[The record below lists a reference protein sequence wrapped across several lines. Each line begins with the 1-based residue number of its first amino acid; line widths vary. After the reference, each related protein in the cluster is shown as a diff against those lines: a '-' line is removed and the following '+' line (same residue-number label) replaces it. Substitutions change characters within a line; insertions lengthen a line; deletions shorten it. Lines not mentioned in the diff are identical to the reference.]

1 MNDEPI
7 VERRRILRLSGAGL
21 VAALAGCAGSGGGG
35 SDAGGSTGT
44 SGGSTETA
52 TGSTGTSGGSTATTA
67 ESDGSGG
74 SEFGGWLSDV
84 DNYDGVVDRTAE
96 ESVTVQVGTEAN
108 GGNYGFSPPAVRVS
122 AGTEVVWE
130 WTGKGSVHN
139 VVERDEAWSSGL
151 TDEAGHTYAESFDS
165 AGTVKYLC
173 VPHESLGMKGV
184 VVVE

>member
-1 MNDEPI
+1 MNDEATL
-7 VERRRILRLSGAGL
+7 ERRRILRLSGAGL

-44 SGGSTETA
+44 PGGSTETA
-52 TGSTGTSGGSTATTA
+52 TGSTATTA

-96 ESVTVQVGTEAN
+96 ESVTVQVGTAAN
-108 GGNYGFSPPAVRVS
+108 GGSYGFSPPAVRVS

-130 WTGKGSVHN
+130 WTGKGSMHN

-165 AGTVKYLC
+165 AGTVTYLC